1 MARASASVLEEQ
13 LAELMERVERLEKQS
28 ANRDRKDR
36 DGSTRSAGVD
46 GRKTETAAEDAEFRV
61 CSLIPVAPRALPPG
75 LSRDRVRLIEAV
87 QKKWVNGTK
96 LRYYFFSDGPFAG
109 PDDQKEIVREGFD
122 IWADEGIGIQF
133 EEVQNIGEAEVR
145 IGFLKGDG
153 SWSLVGRDVIDIPAQ
168 NERTMNFGWDLS
180 QDPRREYVAV
190 HEIGHTLGFPHEHQ
204 NPFSGIEW
212 DEDAVYR
219 YFTGPPN
226 SWSRD
231 ETFYNVIRKL
241 SPGEVEGTGWDPDS
255 IMEYAFG
262 AGLIREPAR
271 YRNGLK
277 PAGGL
282 SKLDIEQ
289 VRKFYPPLD
298 PSAGAPLKVGR
309 SELLDIEAAEQKN
322 FVIEPTESRV
332 YRIETLGKSDT
343 VMILFED
350 IAGDLKYVDGVDD
363 SGAEHNSALEHRL
376 FKGRRYVLRVRLYSS
391 QTTGRV
397 AVAIS

>member
-1 MARASASVLEEQ
+1 MARASTSVLEEQ
-13 LAELMERVERLEKQS
+13 LSELMERVERLEKQPS
-28 ANRDRKDR
+28 NRGRNTR
-36 DGSTRSAGVD
+36 DGSIRSAAVD
-46 GRKTETAAEDAEFRV
+46 GRKPERAEEDAELRV
-61 CSLIPVAPRALPPG
+61 CSLVPVAPRSLPPG

-122 IWADEGIGIQF
+122 IWTNEGIGIHF
-133 EEVQNIGEAEVR
+133 EEVQDIGEAEIR

-153 SWSLVGRDVIDIPAQ
+153 AWSFVGRDVIDIPAQ

-204 NPFSGIEW
+204 SPFAGIEW

-219 YFTGPPN
+219 YFGGPPN
-226 SWSRD
+226 NWSR
-231 ETFYNVIRKL
+231 ETTHYNVIRKL
-241 SPGEVEGTGWDPDS
+241 SPGEVEGTNWDPDS
-255 IMEYAFG
+255 IMEYAFK
-262 AGLIREPAR
+262 AGLIKEPAQ
-271 YRNGLK
+271 YRNGLT

-282 SKLDIEQ
+282 SKTDIEQ

-298 PSAGAPLKVGR
+298 PSSGVSLRVGH
-309 SELLDIEAAEQKN
+309 SELLDIEPAEQKN
-322 FVIEPTESRV
+322 FVIEPPESRV
-332 YRIETLGKSDT
+332 YRFETLGKSDT

-350 IAGDLKYVDGVDD
+350 IDGDLKYVDGVDD
-363 SGAEHNSALEHRL
+363 SGAEHNSSLEHRL
-376 FKGRRYVLRVRLYSS
+376 FKGRRYVLRVRLYSA

-397 AVAIS
+397 AVAMS